1 VWCFRDRALK
11 PPGWKGEWHAG
22 VRVKTSKK
30 MVAFISAIPALIS
43 VRGKC
48 VTSLAHPAHARTQRR
63 VRAVVSY

>member
-11 PPGWKGEWHAG
+11 PPGWRGEWHAG

-48 VTSLAHPAHARTQRR
+48 VTSLAPPHTTHTTHTTR
-63 VRAVVSY
+63 VQ